1 MIYPKIFS
9 RLLAMALVLLL
20 LMACGG
26 KSASPKPGATFVGKI
41 AMDTAKSAQINFK
54 ISADGQSI
62 ESLGFS
68 STEIKCGGF
77 SAGSTSSNA
86 SGQYPVMDGKI
97 EIKSSS
103 IGDITGRFTS
113 PTKAEGSIHVLLDA
127 GMGGSID
134 CGTWDWSTTSE

>member
-1 MIYPKIFS
+1 MKYLKIFS
-9 RLLAMALVLLL
+9 RLAGMVLVLLL
-20 LMACGG
+20 LVACGG
-26 KSASPKPGATFVGKI
+26 KSASPKPGATFIGKI
-41 AMDTAKSAQINFK
+41 AMNTAKSAQINFK

-62 ESLGFS
+62 ESLGFA

-77 SAGSTSSNA
+77 SAGSTSSNT
-86 SGQYPVMDGKI
+86 SGQYPVMDGRI

-113 PTKAEGSIHVLLDA
+113 PTKAEGSIHLLLDA

-134 CGTWDWSTTSE
+134 CGTWDFSAAAE